1 MLNDFLN
8 TDFWQ
13 MEYFQNSLRD
23 YLMFV
28 LISFLLLFVFWL
40 FKKVIINKLHD
51 FVVSTK
57 FQFDDVVVSALKAVS
72 SFFLV
77 FVSFYLASN
86 YLFLG
91 NTLERVLTGV
101 FVVLTVYQVVKFAL
115 VFVDYGV
122 RRSIEAKPDAGSK
135 TAAIAT
141 KLVLKILLWS
151 LAFILV
157 LDNLGVDVTS
167 LVAGLGI
174 SGIAVALAVQNIL
187 SDLFSSFTI
196 YFDKPF
202 EVGDF
207 IAYGNHLGTV
217 QKIGL
222 KTTRLESLDGE
233 NIVVSNKA
241 LTEAVVLNYSRMK
254 SRRVL
259 IKVGISYDTPV
270 EKVKNVSGF
279 IKEEIDKI
287 EGIKFFR
294 ASLFALNDF
303 SLDYEV
309 VFYVEDNDYL
319 VFAAKQEEVFVSI
332 LARFQ
337 KEGISIPFP
346 TRTIIEKAS

>member
-1 MLNDFLN
+1 MFDSIFN

-13 MEYFQNSLRD
+13 LEYFQNSLKD
-23 YLMFV
+23 YLTF
-28 LISFLLLFVFWL
+28 LIISIALLFVFWI
-40 FKKVIINKLHD
+40 FKKVIVKRLHD
-51 FVVSTK
+51 FVMNTK
-57 FQFDDVVVSALKAVS
+57 FQFDDVLITALKTIS
-72 SFFLV
+72 S
-77 FVSFYLASN
+77 
-86 YLFLG
+86 LFLCFVAVFIG
-91 NTLERVLTGV
+91 SRYLVLGDRLDQ
-101 FVVLTVYQVVKFAL
+101 VLKGIFAVLLVYQVVKFVI
-115 VFVDYGV
+115 VFVDYAV
-122 RRSIEAKPDAGSK
+122 KANLEAKGDTGSK
-135 TAAIAT
+135 TAAVAT
-141 KLVLKILLWS
+141 KLFAKILLWS
-151 LAFILV
+151 LGFILV
-157 LDNLGVDVTS
+157 LDNFGVNVTS

-207 IAYGNHLGTV
+207 IAYDKFLGTV

-270 EKVKNVSGF
+270 EKVKKVSGY
-279 IKEEIDKI
+279 IKDEIDKI
-287 EGIKFFR
+287 EGITFHR
-294 ASLFALNDF
+294 ASLFTLNDF

-309 VFYVEDNDYL
+309 VFYVNDNNFLTY
-319 VFAAKQEEVFVSI
+319 VEKQELVYVSI
-332 LARFQ
+332 LERFE

-346 TRTIIEKAS
+346 TRTIIEKSN